1 MGEFEEGQV
10 KLQEAWVVGGPG
22 VFREVI
28 LGYALEV
35 RRRLLEV
42 GA

>member
-1 MGEFEEGQV
+1 MGRFEEQM
-10 KLQEAWVVGGPG
+10 KIQEVWVVWAPG
-22 VFREVI
+22 VHKELI
-28 LGYALEV
+28 LGHALEV